1 MRTMKNLLLAVV
13 GCVFIFS
20 CTAQNGKSKI
30 AKVKLET
37 KVDSVSYAIGSLI
50 GRFKKTRF
58 R

>member
-1 MRTMKNLLLAVV
+1 MKNLLLAVV

-37 KVDSVSYAIGSLI
+37 EVDSVSYAIGSLI
-50 GRFKKTRF
+50 AEDLKR
-58 R
+58 